1 MRSRHGLENR
11 VRRGWLFAVAIL
23 FVLTGCAKQGAD
35 VNGQRV
41 HSLYNVIFMLA
52 LPVFVV
58 VEALLLWYVIRYRKR
73 DSAAPPQSFG
83 TRRALI
89 AFFLIPT
96 VIVAVDYAYGERTL
110 AQVEK
115 RPMMSWLELDKAH
128 FAGVFKGAPV
138 RDELNEP
145 AIREQYV
152 VEYYSR

>member
-1 MRSRHGLENR
+1 MPFGRRWRPGNR
-11 VRRGWLFAVAIL
+11 WLAPAAVVLAFALSA
-23 FVLTGCAKQGAD
+23 CAQSGANT
-35 VNGQRV
+35 NGERV

-115 RPMMSWLELDKAH
+115 LDTNPQ
-128 FAGVFKGAPV
+128 VV
-138 RDELNEP
+138 
-145 AIREQYV
+145 IRV
-152 VEYYSR
+152 